1 MPQEVW
7 DFVNYEQPSDGKYY
21 FPEGT
26 LLIVN
31 GYVAKWTRREDEEK
45 EKSTQS

>member
-7 DFVNYEQPSDGKYY
+7 DFVCYEEPADGKYY

-26 LLIVN
+26 LLVSN
-31 GYVAKWTRREDEEK
+31 GFVAKWTWREDEEK
-45 EKSTQS
+45 EVEES